1 MSSIRRS
8 VQVIDL
14 LARRGPLGVRAVAQL
29 LSLPLGSV
37 HRILI
42 DLAAEEIVERTPAG
56 EWELSYR
63 LLTITGLQL
72 DRLEVS
78 RLARPYCERIAE
90 ATRET
95 VNVSALSGTTGVC
108 IDKVRGN
115 EGMQLDAR
123 IGSRGPLHCGGSGKA
138 MLAYIS
144 PDEQERVLASPL
156 VALTPNT
163 ITDPLELVREI
174 GRIRQRGYS
183 IDNEEVVLGVHCVG
197 MPILDRSGRAVGGIS
212 ITGPARKVPGPA
224 LDDLV
229 AKLSDACGHVSR
241 RLGYSGQWP
250 PVEQPAAERPAAGHG
265 GFADGRE
272 KTRRLRR
279 VASA

>member
-14 LARRGPLGVRAVAQL
+14 LARRGPLGVRAVARQL
-29 LSLPLGSV
+29 ALPLGSV
-37 HRILI
+37 HRVLI
-42 DLAAEEIVERTPAG
+42 DLAAEAIVERTPSA

-72 DRLEVS
+72 DRLEFA

-95 VNVSALSGTTGVC
+95 VNVSAVSGMTGIC
-108 IDKVRGN
+108 IDKVRGT

-123 IGSRGPLHCGGSGKA
+123 IGSRGPLYCGGAGKA

-144 PDEQERVLASPL
+144 PDEQQRVVDSPL
-156 VALTPNT
+156 APLTPNT
-163 ITDPLELVREI
+163 ITDPLELKREI
-174 GRIRQRGYS
+174 ARIRQRGYS

-197 MPILDRSGRAVGGIS
+197 MPILDRAGRAVGGIS
-212 ITGPARKVPGPA
+212 ITGPAAKVPGPG
-224 LDDLV
+224 LDGLV
-229 AKLSDACGHVSR
+229 EMLSSACGHVSR
-241 RLGYSGQWP
+241 RLGYGGHWP
-250 PVEQPAAERPAAGHG
+250 PVAEAAPDARTAGRILSD
-265 GFADGRE
+265 DGRA
-272 KTRRLRR
+272 KTRRVRR
-279 VASA
+279 IVSA

>member
-8 VQVIDL
+8 VHVIDL
-14 LARRGPLGVRAVAQL
+14 LARRGPQGVRAVAQL

-72 DRLEVS
+72 DRLEFS
-78 RLARPYCERIAE
+78 KLARPFCERIAE

-123 IGSRGPLHCGGSGKA
+123 IGSRARPC
-138 MLAYIS
+138 S
-144 PDEQERVLASPL
+144 P
-156 VALTPNT
+156 
-163 ITDPLELVREI
+163 I
-174 GRIRQRGYS
+174 
-183 IDNEEVVLGVHCVG
+183 
-197 MPILDRSGRAVGGIS
+197 
-212 ITGPARKVPGPA
+212 
-224 LDDLV
+224 
-229 AKLSDACGHVSR
+229 
-241 RLGYSGQWP
+241 
-250 PVEQPAAERPAAGHG
+250 
-265 GFADGRE
+265 
-272 KTRRLRR
+272 
-279 VASA
+279 